1 MNRYRGMVGLLLAIA
16 LQYSAAASM
25 ADGFGCRHS
34 HSQHD
39 HGAMAGM
46 SQQHDHAAMQRMVHA
61 DHTGDVQQCDCPLK
75 CDCAS
80 HCAGGSV
87 GAAVAIRD
95 VGLAS
100 NARVEFHPGHYRDLV
115 SDPQTSPP
123 FRPPIVTAP
132 DVA

>member
-1 MNRYRGMVGLLLAIA
+1 MIGLLLAIA

-34 HSQHD
+34 HSHHD
-39 HGAMAGM
+39 HGAMLATM
-46 SQQHDHAAMQRMVHA
+46 SQQHDHAAMQHMVHA
-61 DHTGDVQQCDCPLK
+61 SHAGDVQKCDCPLT
-75 CDCAS
+75 CDCAN

-95 VGLAS
+95 IGLAS
-100 NARVEFHPGHYRDLV
+100 NARVESHWAHHRDLV

-123 FRPPIVTAP
+123 FRPPIDPAP
-132 DVA
+132 GAA

>member
-1 MNRYRGMVGLLLAIA
+1 MMTSRALVGLLLAIA

-25 ADGFGCRHS
+25 AEGFGCRHS
-34 HSQHD
+34 HSHHE

-46 SQQHDHAAMQRMVHA
+46 SQQHDHAAMQHMAHA
-61 DHTGDVQQCDCPLK
+61 NRAGDAQQCDCPPK

-80 HCAGGSV
+80 HCAAGNV

-100 NARVEFHPGHYRDLV
+100 NVRVELHPGHFRNLV

-123 FRPPIVTAP
+123 FRPPIVTA
-132 DVA
+132 AA

>member
-1 MNRYRGMVGLLLAIA
+1 MMTSRAMVGLLLAMA

-25 ADGFGCRHS
+25 AEGFGCH
-34 HSQHD
+34 HSQSH
-39 HGAMAGM
+39 HERGAMAGM
-46 SQQHDHAAMQRMVHA
+46 SQQHDHAAMQHMVHA
-61 DHTGDVQQCDCPLK
+61 NRAGDVQKCDCPLK

-80 HCAGGSV
+80 HCAGGNV

-100 NARVEFHPGHYRDLV
+100 NARVELQPGHYPDLV

-123 FRPPIVTAP
+123 FRPPIATAP
-132 DVA
+132 SAA